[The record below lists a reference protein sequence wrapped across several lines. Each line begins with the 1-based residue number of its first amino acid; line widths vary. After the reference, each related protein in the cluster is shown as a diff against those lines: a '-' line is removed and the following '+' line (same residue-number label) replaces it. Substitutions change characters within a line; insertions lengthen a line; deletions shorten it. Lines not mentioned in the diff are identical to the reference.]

1 MCTVYKEES
10 SFGVQIGFKSWLPLT
25 CWVTVLCWDLS
36 KNCRGYW
43 QASLWLCPASLCNT
57 QQYILWAI
65 LILPLTKTTLHS
77 PVSLHCFLFQDPIT
91 DTLSLLLRWQLL
103 VKSNQNWELK
113 QANKGPQ
120 ANKATV
126 RVRADLVTTWMFSAK
141 RFLGEESVPVETGR
155 LRKHEIIRGCWTLQ
169 SLLCIQTQLL
179 SWKVIS
185 GQKSWWCLKIQRGK
199 KNPKEH
205 DHKAL
210 KHSRGHVEE
219 TSLFPPIWIDFS
231 WSMVILS
238 EYINNSPGGL
248 VVYVNFKSF
257 SGKKSAMWQFK
268 NVFSCIFPNQI
279 ILQGTFWVE
288 FDGCQECPSV

>member
-1 MCTVYKEES
+1 MTLYRVWC
-10 SFGVQIGFKSWLPLT
+10 VQYIRRRAALGLKSGFKSWLPLT
-25 CWVTVLCWDLS
+25 CWVTVLSWDLS

-199 KNPKEH
+199 KILKNMIT
-205 DHKAL
+205 
-210 KHSRGHVEE
+210 KHSNILEVMLKRRHF
-219 TSLFPPIWIDFS
+219 FPPF
-231 WSMVILS
+231 
-238 EYINNSPGGL
+238 G
-248 VVYVNFKSF
+248 
-257 SGKKSAMWQFK
+257 
-268 NVFSCIFPNQI
+268 
-279 ILQGTFWVE
+279 
-288 FDGCQECPSV
+288 